1 MALRAG
7 HRDHPIDR
15 AATTDFYHIAQYVR
29 IGRFADQTVIN
40 NFALLL
46 KPAKHFARAVNAR
59 AFFVAGDEKGNR
71 AADISLRLLMRRHGG
86 DKSRNRAFHIGR
98 ASSPKGLLA
107 NVTGKRVCLPIICIA
122 DRHDIC
128 VTGKTNMWAVT
139 AAPRIEIIN
148 RFRAVFLERQ
158 ARADKAEIF

>member
-15 AATTDFYHIAQYVR
+15 AAATDFYHITQHVG
-29 IGRFADQTVIN
+29 IGRLTDQTIIN
-40 NFALLL
+40 NFALFL
-46 KPAKHFARAVNAR
+46 KPAQHFARAVNAR
-59 AFFVAGDEKGNR
+59 AFFIAGDEKRNR
-71 AADISLRLLMRRHGG
+71 AADITLRLLMRRHGG

-98 ASSPKGLLA
+98 TTSPKGLLT

-122 DRHDIC
+122 HRHDIC
-128 VTGKTNMWAVT
+128 VTGKTNMRAVT